1 VQGLCQDVADLK
13 VEHKASETLH
23 CVSLSIGAA
32 STDASSNIAADQLIR
47 QADDALY
54 EAKSQG
60 RNRAIVYRTEW
71 GQQTTANLAA
81 TLS

>member
-1 VQGLCQDVADLK
+1 RELCEKVAGLNI
-13 VEHKASETLH
+13 EHKASETAR
-23 CVSLSIGAA
+23 SITISVGAA
-32 STDASSNIAADQLIR
+32 LCESPGSITSEQLIR

-60 RNRAIVYRTEW
+60 RNRAVLYRTEW

-81 TLS
+81 MLA